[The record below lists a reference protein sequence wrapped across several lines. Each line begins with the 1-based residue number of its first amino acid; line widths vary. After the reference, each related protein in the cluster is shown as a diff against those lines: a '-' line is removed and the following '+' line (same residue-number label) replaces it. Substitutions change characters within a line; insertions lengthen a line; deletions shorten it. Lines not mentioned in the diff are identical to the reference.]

1 VRNPKARI
9 REWATMGSGMTPL
22 STVAYDANG
31 NTLTDAAGR
40 TLTWDFENRLTQ
52 AVVPGANGGTTTFKY
67 DPFGRRIQKISPNFT
82 SIFVYDADN
91 LIETLNASGTE
102 MASYTQTPTIDE
114 TLAEL
119 RSGTTDYYQADGL
132 GSTTSLSGS
141 SGTLANTYSYD
152 SFGNLTAS
160 TGTVRNYFQYSG
172 REFDT
177 ETGLY
182 YDRARYY
189 DPSSGRFIS
198 EDPIGFSGSGPNFYG
213 YVANNPVVLTDP
225 SGLTWGSNW
234 QYFWDW
240 ALGRGAKNR
249 NYGPNDQETW
259 EMMFSPGADKVR
271 DAFYKSGC
279 KGARGV
285 SYGTA
290 AAYWDTVANPITA
303 DWSNTAAEVGGFG
316 GASAVNNGDDTMTIT
331 IPNTSG
337 TYSFFLHL
345 VPDRKSPT
353 GPGSNIYQVFRWTEP
368 IDNSR
373 CGCQKQ

>member
-1 VRNPKARI
+1 VRNLGI
-9 REWATMGSGMTPL
+9 
-22 STVAYDANG
+22 VAALDANG
-31 NTLTDAAGR
+31 NTLSDPSGKSYS
-40 TLTWDFENRLTQ
+40 WDFENRLIQ
-52 AVVPGANGGTTTFKY
+52 AVVPGQNGGTTTFRY
-67 DPFGRRIQKISPNFT
+67 DPFGRRIQKSGPLGTTNYL
-82 SIFVYDADN
+82 YDGMNPLEEADN
-91 LIETLNASGTE
+91 SGSVLARYTE
-102 MASYTQTPTIDE
+102 GPNLDDPFAQ
-114 TLAEL
+114 L
-119 RSGTTDYYQADGL
+119 RSGTTSYYNSDAL
-132 GSTTSLSGS
+132 GSITSITSASATIAASYSYDAFGNLSGS
-141 SGTLANTYSYD
+141 TGS
-152 SFGNLTAS
+152 LTNSLRYTA
-160 TGTVRNYFQYSG
+160 
-172 REFDT
+172 REFDA

-189 DPSSGRFIS
+189 DTSSGRFIS
-198 EDPIGFSGSGPNFYG
+198 EDPTGFSGSGPNFYG

-240 ALGRGAKNR
+240 ALGRGKKNR

-353 GPGSNIYQVFRWTEP
+353 GPGSNIYQVFTWTEP